1 MNKAAQAAL
10 FISGA
15 ASVELEASKGLETR
29 SSGCNFNC
37 NCYCD
42 RQ

>member
-15 ASVELEASKGLETR
+15 ASVELGASRRLQTS
-29 SSGCNFNC
+29 SSGCNYN
-37 NCYCD
+37 YDYD